1 MPQKSIS
8 LSCHSTE
15 LFQVSREGDPLFRG
29 VGRGTA
35 LLPEVTHR
43 PWLEAVLFS
52 VDEFQSCPLLSV
64 RAWRWCWAWLTPL
77 PPTYLCWEHI
87 LCPNQAAGETEIMS
101 LLSVQRKEMSFGGQ
115 LIVSA
120 VQSFCRFLKFFNF
133 FKPLPM
139 LDPLFPDSYSFLPFL
154 DLVSCFDGWSMSSS
168 IFLRKSVLK
177 LKILR
182 CFIPENVFILF
193 YTWWIIFPGCR
204 ILVGCH

>member
-1 MPQKSIS
+1 
-8 LSCHSTE
+8 
-15 LFQVSREGDPLFRG
+15 
-29 VGRGTA
+29 
-35 LLPEVTHR
+35 
-43 PWLEAVLFS
+43 
-52 VDEFQSCPLLSV
+52 
-64 RAWRWCWAWLTPL
+64 
-77 PPTYLCWEHI
+77 
-87 LCPNQAAGETEIMS
+87 MS

-193 YTWWIIFPGCR
+193 YTWWIIFLDVEFLLDVISSQHFNGMFHCLAVVLAIEKSAA
-204 ILVGCH
+204 ILSLIVQMCFPSPNLKLLATSYYTWNFEISR